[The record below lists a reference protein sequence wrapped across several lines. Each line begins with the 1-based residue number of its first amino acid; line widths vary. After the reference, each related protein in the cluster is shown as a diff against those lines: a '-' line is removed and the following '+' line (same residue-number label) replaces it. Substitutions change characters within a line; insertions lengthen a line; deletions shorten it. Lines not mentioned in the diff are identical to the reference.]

1 MEIKNIIIE
10 RGNIIDGLDCRLDVN
25 EERISELEDIVE
37 RNIYD
42 LV

>member
-10 RGNIIDGLDCRLDVN
+10 RGNITDDSDCRLDVN
-25 EERISELEDIVE
+25 EERISELEDIAE

-42 LV
+42 PV